1 MYAVLMA
8 AALAIGSGE
17 GRTVEKV
24 PPYKLLREGIGYGD
38 LRNSWA
44 NRIR

>member
-1 MYAVLMA
+1 MA
-8 AALAIGSGE
+8 AALATGSGD

-24 PPYKLLREGIGYGD
+24 PPYKQLGEGIGYGD
-38 LRNSWA
+38 LRNTWA